1 MPRKIMALLIL
12 STLLAQSSSAIYSPR
27 AMGMGEAFTA
37 IADDAYA
44 AYYNPAGF
52 AINPGID
59 VAANYQLTNRNQSI
73 GDNAFALKGC
83 FEIGMDPFSWI
94 AGVGLASMFAY
105 DGARYLADRGIVK
118 KNWGRTEEKF
128 DKEESMADTVK
139 EEGDDSEITPIS
151 KKEIA
156 KAAAKEIARGTIHV
170 AKKYARA
177 ALKEASQQ
185 SRHYMYASPWHSP
198 NYYRPTYWDS
208 RYDYTEKELTPLGKA
223 QFGGGITI
231 MSDQNAN
238 AATDQ
243 DTNWYSF
250 SVASGWGEIAAVGAN
265 LNLYDLKIP
274 STGTKG
280 FGAGLDL
287 GGLLRISDTLMFGL
301 TAKELLTTDIQW
313 ANNTKTRYQMNV
325 NIGGAIKPVRQVT
338 VAADMHNIF
347 GQNGQGPTMHYGLE
361 VKPIYGLALR
371 AGQSD
376 SSKTAGFSLGI
387 EQLLVDYAYL
397 GGAYN
402 RTQMIGVTWKI

>member
-1 MPRKIMALLIL
+1 MHGKIVALLVL
-12 STLLAQSSSAIYSPR
+12 ATLFAQSSSAIYSPR

-59 VAANYQLTNRNQSI
+59 IVANYQLNNRNQSI
-73 GDNAFALKGC
+73 GDNALALKGC

-105 DGARYLADRGIVK
+105 DGARYLADRGIIK
-118 KNWGRTEEKF
+118 KNWDRTEERF
-128 DKEESMADTVK
+128 AKEESMANTVK
-139 EEGDDSEITPIS
+139 EEGDDSDTTPVS

-156 KAAAKEIARGTIHV
+156 KGTIHV
-170 AKKYARA
+170 AKKYAEA
-177 ALKEASQQ
+177 ALKEARQQ
-185 SRHYMYASPWHSP
+185 SRHYLYASPWHRP

-265 LNLYDLKIP
+265 LNLYDLKIS

-280 FGAGLDL
+280 FGAGFDL

-313 ANNTKTRYQMNV
+313 TNNTKTRYQMNV

-338 VAADMHNIF
+338 VAADMHNVF
-347 GQNGQGPTMHYGLE
+347 GQNGQDSTMHYGLE
-361 VKPIYGLALR
+361 VKPIYGVALR

-376 SSKTAGFSLGI
+376 GNKTAGLSIGI
-387 EQLLVDYAYL
+387 EQLFIDYAYL
-397 GGAYN
+397 GGSYN
-402 RTQMIGVTWKI
+402 KTQMLGLTWKI